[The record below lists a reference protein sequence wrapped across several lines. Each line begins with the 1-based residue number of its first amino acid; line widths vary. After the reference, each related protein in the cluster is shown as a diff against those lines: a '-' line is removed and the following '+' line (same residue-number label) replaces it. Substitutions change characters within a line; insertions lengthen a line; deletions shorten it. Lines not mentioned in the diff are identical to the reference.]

1 MFKAEVLGKFPVVQH
16 FHFGSLF
23 PWTTTTLEHSKNVTS
38 PSTTPTDIS
47 RAQVT
52 TRAPWSKPSSIS
64 QGAQDLHPKE
74 ALATTR
80 APWAREPRVPSRQV
94 PGSIIKPPATADAL
108 ITRAPARES
117 GTLSSQVPESMMKSS
132 PTTDGPMT
140 RAPWAK

>member
-23 PWTTTTLEHSKNVTS
+23 PWNNTTLEHSNTTS
-38 PSTTPTDIS
+38 PSVVPTDTH

-52 TRAPWSKPSSIS
+52 TRAPWSKPGSIS
-64 QGAQDLHPKE
+64 QGAQDFHPKE

-80 APWAREPRVPSRQV
+80 APWARKPSPQI
-94 PGSIIKPPATADAL
+94 PGSTIKSPETADAPIAMAL
-108 ITRAPARES
+108 RAREP
-117 GTLSSQVPESMMKSS
+117 GALSSQVPESMVNSS
-132 PTTDGPMT
+132 ATTDGPMT